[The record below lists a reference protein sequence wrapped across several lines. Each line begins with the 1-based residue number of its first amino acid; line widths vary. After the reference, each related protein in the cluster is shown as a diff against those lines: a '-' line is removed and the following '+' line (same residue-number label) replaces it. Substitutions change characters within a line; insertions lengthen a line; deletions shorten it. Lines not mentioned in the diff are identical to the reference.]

1 MPAISNRRFNM
12 HESTGRE
19 STGRESTGDEAVT
32 DPTARCSYRV
42 WTEDIAR
49 YGDTDR
55 QGHLNNA
62 VFSTYF
68 ESGRVAFLM
77 NGNDPGAPPGHSF
90 VIVRLAID
98 FRREMHW
105 GGRVE
110 IGSAVA
116 GIGRSSFTVRQAIFQ
131 GGTCTATAESVIVLM
146 NDSTRRAALIPDEL
160 RRRLTDQ
167 D

>member
-1 MPAISNRRFNM
+1 MPAISNRHFNM
-12 HESTGRE
+12 PESSGRE

-32 DPTARCSYRV
+32 DPTARDSYRV

-62 VFSTYF
+62 VFATYF

-77 NGNDPGAPPGHSF
+77 NRSDPLAPPGHSF
-90 VIVRLAID
+90 VIARLAID

-131 GGTCTATAESVIVLM
+131 DGTCTATAESVIVLM

-160 RRRLTDQ
+160 RTRLTDL